1 MRLYIVRHAIAHE
14 RDRKRWPDDSKRP
27 LTADGRKRFR
37 KAAQGLANL
46 LPRKAVLLTSP
57 FVRSRQ
63 TAELLAKVARLKAP
77 RDASELA
84 AHQPVR
90 KAFDLL
96 RAQARK
102 HIIIVG
108 HEPHLGV
115 LLGAALAGPSAKFA
129 VELKKGGAACVEFA
143 GRVAPGRGTLMWM
156 LPPRLLR
163 GLR

>member
-37 KAAQGLANL
+37 KAAHGLAKL
-46 LPRKAVLLTSP
+46 LPRRALLLTSP
-57 FVRSRQ
+57 FVRAHQ

-77 RDASELA
+77 RDAGELA
-84 AHQPVR
+84 AHRPVR

-96 RAQARK
+96 RAEARK
-102 HIIIVG
+102 HVIIVG
-108 HEPHLGV
+108 HEPHLGL
-115 LLGAALAGPSAKFA
+115 LLGAALAGPGAKLA
-129 VELKKGGAACVEFA
+129 VELKKGGAACVEFPD
-143 GRVAPGRGTLMWM
+143 RVAPGRGRLVWM

-163 GLR
+163 GFR